1 MLWQK
6 QVYRFSGYRAE
17 AQVSPC
23 RLSCRQK
30 SFSAWGRP
38 GGVPAIFEVIA
49 EGLPP
54 DKPQDDLINQL
65 IQIEDERDRLDQFEI
80 IALVALLIVVC

>member
-1 MLWQK
+1 MPAIVPSEVVLCL
-6 QVYRFSGYRAE
+6 GA
-17 AQVSPC
+17 
-23 RLSCRQK
+23 
-30 SFSAWGRP
+30 RP

-65 IQIEDERDRLDQFEI
+65 IQIEDERDRLDQFEM
-80 IALVALLIVVC
+80 IAMVALLIVVC